1 MNSDLILPLPGLEA
15 GSVEGMCQE
24 QSGENSKLVAN
35 GAKNRLAD
43 NAVTLQYDSS
53 TTLRCSAGGGNPRIS
68 PLCQAHMD
76 FTTSR
81 LSVKCATPWTRLR
94 DEDSQKGYS

>member
-24 QSGENSKLVAN
+24 QSGENSKLVVN

-43 NAVTLQYDSS
+43 NAVTLQYDSV
-53 TTLRCSAGGGNPRIS
+53 CDSA
-68 PLCQAHMD
+68 LQC
-76 FTTSR
+76 
-81 LSVKCATPWTRLR
+81 
-94 DEDSQKGYS
+94 